1 MHRPPRS
8 PAAKLDS
15 HSRVLVVALQGR
27 PAASLLGRRLARRLA
42 ASSVVAFPCGCL
54 DTGQ

>member
-8 PAAKLDS
+8 PAAKLDR

-27 PAASLLGRRLARRLA
+27 PAASLLGRRLA